1 METVRLDREIFQTT
15 APNGLVVLSERV
27 PSVRSAALGVWVRT
41 ASAHESAPTM
51 GVSHL
56 LEHMVFKGTERRT
69 AQEIALA
76 LEARGGSLD
85 AYTSRDTTA
94 FQARVL
100 DADLPRALDVLTDLV
115 RHPLLRSSDLE
126 LERNVVLE
134 EINTVEDTPDDL
146 VFDLSARQLWPS
158 HPYGYSILGT
168 RESVSALATKNL
180 KQLHE
185 RAYFPGN
192 CVFAAA
198 GNLTHV
204 RLPERVAG
212 LGVSGGEGGTGKG
225 GGVPPV
231 PPVTPAVRGG
241 ELRHPKDT
249 AQTHIVFATDSIPYA
264 DRRKYALLVL
274 SNVFGGGMSS
284 RLFQRVREELG
295 LAYAVYSFTSL
306 YRQMGVA
313 GVYVGTQPKTAA
325 QAAAA
330 IHEEY
335 AKLARASRAGAGGGG
350 VAARRRA
357 HALCRAGRRHGV
369 GLPRRRLPRGR
380 RDHRPHGGRRVG
392 PIRDGAQGERAGRA
406 GVAVHAEGPGRLH
419 LLPLRRIRAAHPGRD
434 SVEHRGDRLR
444 DGAAPLRRAAAAH
457 ADERGGRSH
466 GRAGGGEVPGAG
478 VRRQRRP
485 A

>member
-1 METVRLDREIFQTT
+1 MATVCGGSLALFDAGVPMTAACAGVAMGLVKEGARVAVLTDILGTEDQLGDMDFKVAGTRQGVTSIQMDIKIEGLDFKIISEALDKARRARLHILDIMDQTIARPRSQLSKYAPRIITIQIRPDKIGDIIGPKGKVVPGIPEQTAAGLTVMETVGLDGQIFETP

-27 PSVRSAALGVWVRT
+27 PSVRSAAVGVWVRT

-56 LEHMVFKGTERRT
+56 LEDMVFKGTERRT

-198 GNLTHV
+198 GNLTHEIEQPLV
-204 RLPERVAG
+204 GEVAG
-212 LGVSGGEGGTGKG
+212 GCED
-225 GGVPPV
+225 
-231 PPVTPAVRGG
+231 AV
-241 ELRHPKDT
+241 
-249 AQTHIVFATDSIPYA
+249 
-264 DRRKYALLVL
+264 
-274 SNVFGGGMSS
+274 
-284 RLFQRVREELG
+284 
-295 LAYAVYSFTSL
+295 
-306 YRQMGVA
+306 
-313 GVYVGTQPKTAA
+313 
-325 QAAAA
+325 
-330 IHEEY
+330 
-335 AKLARASRAGAGGGG
+335 
-350 VAARRRA
+350 
-357 HALCRAGRRHGV
+357 
-369 GLPRRRLPRGR
+369 
-380 RDHRPHGGRRVG
+380 
-392 PIRDGAQGERAGRA
+392 
-406 GVAVHAEGPGRLH
+406 
-419 LLPLRRIRAAHPGRD
+419 
-434 SVEHRGDRLR
+434 
-444 DGAAPLRRAAAAH
+444 
-457 ADERGGRSH
+457 
-466 GRAGGGEVPGAG
+466 
-478 VRRQRRP
+478 
-485 A
+485 